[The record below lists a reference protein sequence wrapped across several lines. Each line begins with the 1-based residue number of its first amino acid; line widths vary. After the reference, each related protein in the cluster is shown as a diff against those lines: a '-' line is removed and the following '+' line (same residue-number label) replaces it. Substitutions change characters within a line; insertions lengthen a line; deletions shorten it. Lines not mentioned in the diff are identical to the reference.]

1 MNLNQIQY
9 VLEVAACG
17 SFTKAAEK
25 LYVTQPAISHQLR
38 ALETEL
44 GVELFRRDTHS
55 LALTDDGVRFCRYG
69 ENVMK
74 AMRELEMAFD
84 VDSGRTNRLRVG
96 LYMFHEIGSLNKII
110 IDFISQYHI
119 MIKTFSVETADAYR
133 MLESEELDFAVVNN
147 WETEIP
153 SSLEYHVLAREKATL
168 LMSRKHPF
176 AQREYLT
183 LEDMGQVQL
192 MFDEKNPKMYKNFIH
207 ICREKGITLLPSA
220 VDPDSPTM
228 EIAAI
233 ESNLGV
239 SLMKASTS
247 KYYMN
252 DKLTAVPIKP
262 DLEFVVALLH
272 KKKRKLSA
280 LYSAFVKHI
289 MQYAAETEESI

>member
-133 MLESEELDFAVVNN
+133 MLESEDLDFAVVNN

-153 SSLEYHVLAREKATL
+153 SSLEYHVLARETATL

-192 MFDEKNPKMYKNFIH
+192 MFDEKNPKMYKHFIH